1 MRRRPAPIRRPD
13 VHRRRPGFIAA
24 LSVLLALQWAGAAL
38 ASPKLDIDRVDADE
52 FVKKGTIKIYFDLLD
67 DDFNVIPGLK
77 DDQVKV
83 LIDGKEVPG
92 AVDVKTFAQA
102 KEWLGVAVL
111 MAGHRSY
118 AALEADT
125 DDEGGA
131 VEGPPEVFGL
141 EKQGFSRFVRKLN
154 GQDKIA
160 VYIYN
165 EQTWKPIRSFTTN
178 QTSVA
183 DDIMDK
189 AQLLDAEDEQVKQ
202 VVAPKFYAAVR
213 GVVEKMKEAIEG
225 GDFPRRRVLV
235 LMSDGKDA
243 KAVKSSLADKQ
254 IKRIAEMATDNDIKV
269 YCLGFTMDDP
279 DPLTNLGEL
288 ASKTHGIYREI
299 KPDPKKM
306 LMIPD
311 TIENIAVELK
321 KQYVVTF
328 TPTEDFQGAEKPV
341 KVRVELVTPDKEQ
354 AGGEVESVRIKEK
367 PTDWVKYLIW
377 AGIILGSLLG
387 VFLLLKIIR
396 GIMARRA
403 NRPVEIYEEEDEGPA
418 GPYKGKLTVT
428 KGSYAGAEF
437 FLTEDVTT
445 IGSLDG
451 NTIVLEE
458 AGVSKRH
465 AGIKI
470 EDMRFEL
477 ADFGSTNGTYV
488 NGSKLTKQFLR
499 DGDTIKIGECEMV
512 FSLK

>member
-1 MRRRPAPIRRPD
+1 VRLRPVAPLAAAP
-13 VHRRRPGFIAA
+13 RRPGSRLAAA
-24 LSVLLALQWAGAAL
+24 LSLSLVLAWAGAAL
-38 ASPKLDIDRVDADE
+38 GSPKLDIDRVDADD
-52 FVKKGTIKIYFDLLD
+52 FVKSGKIKIYFDLLD
-67 DDFNVIPGLK
+67 DDFNVISGLK
-77 DDQVKV
+77 DDKVKI

-92 AVDVKTFAQA
+92 TVKVETFAQA
-102 KEWLGVAVL
+102 KEWLGVAIL

-118 AALEADT
+118 AALEANT

-141 EKQGFSRFVRKLN
+141 EKQGFSRFVRKLS
-154 GQDKIA
+154 GDDKVG

-183 DDIMDK
+183 DDIMEK
-189 AQLLDAEDEQVKQ
+189 AKLLDAEDEQVKQ

-213 GVVEKMKEAIEG
+213 GVVEKMKEAIEA

-243 KAVKSSLADKQ
+243 KAVKASLADKQ
-254 IKRIAEMATDNDIKV
+254 IKRIAEMATDNGIKV
-269 YCLGFTMDDP
+269 YCIGFTMDDP

-311 TIENIAVELK
+311 IIENIAVELK

-328 TPTEDFQGAEKPV
+328 TPSEDFNGAEKPV
-341 KVRVELVTPDKEQ
+341 KVRVEVVTPDKEQ
-354 AGGEVESVRIKEK
+354 AGGEMESVRIKEK
-367 PTDWVKYLIW
+367 PTNWVKYLIW

-387 VFLLLKIIR
+387 IFLLIKLIR
-396 GIMARRA
+396 GILAARA
-403 NRPVEIYEEEDEGPA
+403 NRPVEVYEEDEGPV

-437 FLTEDVTT
+437 YLTEDVTT
-445 IGSLDG
+445 IGSLEG

-477 ADFGSTNGTYV
+477 ADFGSTNGTFV
-488 NGSKLTKQFLR
+488 NGNKLTKQFLR
-499 DGDTIKIGECEMV
+499 DGDNIKIGECEMT
-512 FSLK
+512 FTLK